1 VLKQSTVVLAFCG
14 IALMA
19 CPVMGTPYTA
29 DEIIPLPD
37 PPSPD
42 YTNYASGTV
51 TLGEYPDDYIIMVE
65 NELEY
70 CNWKEWVITY
80 TFTPTDEEDW
90 LADLHV
96 DYSFQVGEEPPEFD
110 HLTIG
115 EATAFWQTAYF
126 HQDSEPPPPETWT
139 AVGYPF
145 SIGEPL
151 MVDPQQADVVINT
164 DPFCYNPEWV
174 SLEFGGG
181 NVQVGYTFYDWC
193 IPEPTTLSLLALG
206 SLLVA
211 RRRR

>member
-1 VLKQSTVVLAFCG
+1 MKQSTVVLAFCG
-14 IALMA
+14 VALMA
-19 CPVMGTPYTA
+19 YPVIGTPFPA
-29 DEIIPLPD
+29 DEIILLPD
-37 PPSPD
+37 PPSPE
-42 YTNYASGTV
+42 YTNHAEGTV
-51 TLGEYPDDYIIMVE
+51 TLEAPPDDYIIMVE
-65 NELEY
+65 NVLDY
-70 CNWKEWVITY
+70 CNWKEWIITY
-80 TFTPTDEEDW
+80 TFTPTDEDW

-96 DYSFQVGEEPPEFD
+96 DYAFQVPGEDPPLFD

-115 EATAFWQTAYF
+115 TDTAFWQTAYF
-126 HQDSEPPPPETWT
+126 TESSEPPPPDTWT

-151 MVDPQQADVVINT
+151 KVDPSQADLVINT

-174 SLEFGGG
+174 SLEFEGG

-193 IPEPTTLSLLALG
+193 IPEPTTLALLALG

>member
-1 VLKQSTVVLAFCG
+1 MLKQSVVLAFCG
-14 IALMA
+14 IALVA
-19 CPVMGTPYTA
+19 CPVMGEPYSA

-51 TLGEYPDDYIIMVE
+51 TLGPYPAGYIIMVE
-65 NELEY
+65 NELNY
-70 CNWKEWVITY
+70 DHWKEWVITY
-80 TFTPTDEEDW
+80 TFTPTDPEDW

-96 DYSFQVGEEPPEFD
+96 NYSFRVNPGEEPPLFD
-110 HLTIG
+110 NLVIG
-115 EATAFWQTAYF
+115 EDTAFWQTAYF
-126 HQDSEPPPPETWT
+126 NQDNPPPETWT

-151 MVDPQQADVVINT
+151 MVDPAQADLVINT
-164 DPFCYNPEWV
+164 DPFNYNPEWV

-193 IPEPTTLSLLALG
+193 IPEPATLSLLALG
-206 SLLVA
+206 ALLGA